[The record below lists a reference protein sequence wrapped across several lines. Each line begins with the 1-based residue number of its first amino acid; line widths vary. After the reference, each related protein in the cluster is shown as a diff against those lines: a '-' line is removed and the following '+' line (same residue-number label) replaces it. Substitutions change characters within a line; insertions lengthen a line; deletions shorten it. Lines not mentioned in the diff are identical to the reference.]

1 MDRLAYKLILSIVG
15 LALSFTFSAC
25 TASGDAEEIS
35 PVMPDSA
42 SGGSSGKSG
51 DDPVSSSSEA
61 KKESNA
67 EIDSA
72 IARMGW
78 SDIPASKLTKGG
90 VSFTVDEFKMST
102 VEVTQGLYGTLMGEM
117 PTQGH
122 TGDKYPIEN
131 VNWYQAALFCNKLSK
146 WSGFDTAYIYKSV
159 GKSDALDDLEIDY
172 SVESIRLPTEM
183 EWEIA
188 SRGGTTT
195 TYYWG
200 TDPASDYAY
209 YGQSSGPSEVAQFE
223 PNAYGLYDMAGNVAE
238 WVNDW
243 YGAYPAESVINY
255 GGPDKGD
262 YRVIRGGGWS
272 NVIKDCAPDV
282 RDKKEPSY
290 KSARVG
296 FRVVHSAGF

>member
-1 MDRLAYKLILSIVG
+1 MYKLILSIVG
-15 LALSFTFSAC
+15 LALFFTFSAC
-25 TASGDAEEIS
+25 TASGDSEEIS
-35 PVMPDSA
+35 PVMPNSA

-51 DDPVSSSSEA
+51 DDPVSSSSSA
-61 KKESNA
+61 KEESSA
-67 EIDSA
+67 DIDSA
-72 IARMGW
+72 IAGMVW
-78 SDIPASKLTKGG
+78 YAVPASMLTKGG
-90 VSFTVDEFKMST
+90 VSFSVDEFKMST
-102 VEVTQGLYGTLMGEM
+102 TEVTQGLYGKLMGEK
-117 PTQGH
+117 PAQSH

-131 VNWYQAALFCNKLSK
+131 VNWYQAVLFCNKLSK
-146 WSGFDTAYIYKSV
+146 WAGFDTAYIYKSV
-159 GKSDALDDLEIDY
+159 GSSEALDGLKIDY

-209 YGQSSGPSEVAQFE
+209 YGQSNGPSEVAQFE
-223 PNAYGLYDMAGNVAE
+223 PNAYWLYDMAGNVAE

-243 YGAYPAESVINY
+243 YGAYPTESVVNY
-255 GGPDKGD
+255 GGPETGN

-290 KSARVG
+290 KSAKVG